1 MGGVGGSMAQAKKPT
16 KTKSRGTDGK
26 FLLGTSGNPKGR
38 PRKAAQALHDLQ
50 YLLLD
55 AAPGVV
61 ARLVIA
67 AVNNGD
73 TTAARIL
80 LDNLPSVDSRI
91 SLDSGDKVQLDSA
104 ADVLDY
110 SKNII
115 ELTASGA
122 LSVSQGEAL
131 SRLLDKHSRL
141 IEAEQL
147 EKRIEALEN
156 HK

>member
-1 MGGVGGSMAQAKKPT
+1 MAQAKKT
-16 KTKSRGTDGK
+16 ANGRGQDGK
-26 FLLGTSGNPKGR
+26 FLPGVSGNLKGR
-38 PRKAAQALHDLQ
+38 PRKAAQALNDLQ

-67 AVNNGD
+67 AVNDGD

-80 LDNLPSVDSRI
+80 LDHLPRPDSRI
-91 SLDSGDKVQLDSA
+91 SLDAGDKMQLDNA

-110 SKNII
+110 SKKII
-115 ELTASGA
+115 ELTASGG

-131 SRLLDKHSRL
+131 SRLLEKHSRV
-141 IEAEQL
+141 IEVERL
-147 EKRIEALEN
+147 EKRIEALESVTQ
-156 HK
+156 